1 MKTET
6 MLMVLVAFLIGW
18 FSRTMMS
25 GLVEGIQAPSPPIPR
40 WFPPP
45 THKKPKGETFGD
57 GPAVTYDTDVETFLG
72 ATEDIKSCART
83 MVKLQPDMFK
93 PFKFKGNKYSALD
106 AATQEC
112 ADDQE

>member
-25 GLVEGIQAPSPPIPR
+25 GLVEGIQAPSPIPR
-40 WFPPP
+40 WSPPP
-45 THKKPKGETFGD
+45 KHKKPKGETFGD
-57 GPAVTYDTDVETFLG
+57 GPDVTYDVDVETYLG
-72 ATEDIKSCART
+72 ATKDIQSCARR
-83 MVKLQPDMFK
+83 MVKVQPGLFK
-93 PFKFKGNKYSALD
+93 HLSGTGALD

-112 ADDQE
+112 ADDQ